1 MLLMLVER
9 AKPTLVQWRLERQ
22 KILKAVETTNFDN
35 VKLILNELNDD
46 YLKCLQLYLDSQSE
60 TAKMQKAVTWQG

>member
-1 MLLMLVER
+1 MLVER

>member
-1 MLLMLVER
+1 MLVER

-22 KILKAVETTNFDN
+22 KILKAVETTHFDN

-46 YLKCLQLYLDSQSE
+46 YLKCLQLYLDPQSE